1 MAAFVIS
8 DGSAFTVHASGLQL
22 NQNQRSPMSIDHG
35 PISQTFS
42 TNIYKRSVT
51 KITGSGRYRKVWAI
65 WENHY
70 GTQRKS
76 QVIRVDCKNLKI
88 NYIEDDG
95 PSGVENFWFEDNSG
109 LPKYACT
116 K

>member
-1 MAAFVIS
+1 
-8 DGSAFTVHASGLQL
+8 
-22 NQNQRSPMSIDHG
+22 
-35 PISQTFS
+35 
-42 TNIYKRSVT
+42 
-51 KITGSGRYRKVWAI
+51 VWAI

-76 QVIRVDCKNLKI
+76 QVIRVDCKSLKI